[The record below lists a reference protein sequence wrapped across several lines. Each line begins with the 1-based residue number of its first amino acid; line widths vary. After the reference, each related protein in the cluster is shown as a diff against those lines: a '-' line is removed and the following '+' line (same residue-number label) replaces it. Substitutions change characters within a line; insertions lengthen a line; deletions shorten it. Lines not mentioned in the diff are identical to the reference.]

1 MFTFLSTLSLSLSV
15 SLFPSLA
22 TFFHP
27 QGSNLRLCKLSINI
41 SYSRKRQTT
50 IGCTNT
56 HNNCN
61 NCLDFTPRS
70 PAQCRRFGLVKCNNF
85 YHTHKSDFLQRFV
98 AQPAAATVSCF
109 GQSRSK
115 RERERDSEPEQ
126 EELQHVANATNIS
139 QGNARDSFVCCPL
152 STKAKE
158 TRNVG
163 RPGRQVFP
171 LYEKQQKPIK
181 MMIELTA
188 RTSSRI
194 ESHCTRKFVKTI
206 TKQGSKES
214 GKGGQ
219 VEGRGYCSPLGVE
232 NEFLAALITC
242 QNCQRQLQRAN

>member
-27 QGSNLRLCKLSINI
+27 QGSDLRLCKLSINI

-115 RERERDSEPEQ
+115 RERERETLNRSRKNCSTLQMPQIFPKEMQ
-126 EELQHVANATNIS
+126 EILLCAARFPRKQRKRATS
-139 QGNARDSFVCCPL
+139 AGLVDKFFPY
-152 STKAKE
+152 TK
-158 TRNVG
+158 
-163 RPGRQVFP
+163 
-171 LYEKQQKPIK
+171 
-181 MMIELTA
+181 
-188 RTSSRI
+188 SSR
-194 ESHCTRKFVKTI
+194 SR
-206 TKQGSKES
+206 S
-214 GKGGQ
+214 
-219 VEGRGYCSPLGVE
+219 R
-232 NEFLAALITC
+232 
-242 QNCQRQLQRAN
+242 